1 MGTRAIFFNP
11 YEGIVFFQNTSVGC
25 LQHLWLPVS
34 VQLKATLLPP
44 ACSVHWQ
51 RGEYAD
57 LPLHVCEAQLST
69 ATALLLRPE
78 TRLLRHLFLNT
89 LQASIA
95 GLAMLESLK
104 KHLGAKQGGALPP
117 QNYVL

>member
-11 YEGIVFFQNTSVGC
+11 YEGIGLCQNTSVGS
-25 LQHLWLPVS
+25 LWPLWLPVS
-34 VQLKATLLPP
+34 VELKATLPPP

-51 RGEYAD
+51 RGEHAD
-57 LPLHVCEAQLST
+57 LSLHVCEAQLST
-69 ATALLLRPE
+69 ATTLLLRPE

-95 GLAMLESLK
+95 CLAMLESLK
-104 KHLGAKQGGALPP
+104 KYLGAKQGGALPP
-117 QNYVL
+117 QNQVL